1 MKLTLNELINK
12 NEDAF
17 YLFDSAVLR
26 ERVKYIKSFFDNNVN
41 ICYAVKANTFIT
53 GEIADSADRFE
64 ICSPGEER
72 ICRDIGIEYN
82 KMVISGVYKT
92 PSFIENLIADES
104 FDGIITAESVHQY
117 DFICEYAQKYAHKI
131 KVLPRLTNDSQF
143 GVNKSDIEKM
153 ISERENHPYID
164 IAGIQFFSGTQKT
177 SVKKYAREINK
188 LNEFLNHLRDDYGY
202 TARELEYG
210 TGFPVAYFEGEET
223 NEEEIFTSLSSIL
236 SSIDIKPEITL
247 EIGRSIAASCGK
259 YYTHIVDIKTNKSQ
273 NYVLTDGGMHHIVYF
288 GQHMAMKMPAF
299 SVVNKENEPKEKE
312 YNICGS
318 LCSMNDIMVK
328 QAPLPEIKIGD
339 VICFENTGAYCPTEG
354 ISLFLSRDIPA
365 VYLKKEDSEIVR
377 LRDSFETYSLNNPK
391 DERMF

>member
-1 MKLTLNELINK
+1 MKLTLNELIKK
-12 NEDAF
+12 NENAF
-17 YLFDSAVLR
+17 YIFDSAVLR
-26 ERVKYIKSFFDNNVN
+26 DRIKYIKSFFDKNIN
-41 ICYAVKANTFIT
+41 ICYAVKANTFIS
-53 GEIADSADRFE
+53 GEIADLADRFE

-153 ISERENHPYID
+153 ISERANRPYID

-188 LNEFLNHLRDDYGY
+188 LNEFLNHLTDDYGY

-318 LCSMNDIMVK
+318 LCSINDIMVK
-328 QAPLPEIKIGD
+328 GAPLPEIEIGD

-354 ISLFLSRDIPA
+354 ISLFLSRDIPD
-365 VYLKKEDSEIVR
+365 VYLKKGDSEIIR
-377 LRDSFETYSLNNPK
+377 LRPSFETYNLNNPK
-391 DERMF
+391 NERMF